1 MRFRSPVHPVSALS
15 HQEKCL
21 IYYSRIVDLA
31 VARGLLTADPN
42 TEIGHFAFSPH
53 YWQGKTIDR
62 RLNQAV
68 RDFGQA
74 HPHLVTQRRFRQNEE
89 SWGAVEDYVTSDNAE
104 KLQDL
109 IRVGASYHVWP
120 VGTSFTLQYP
130 WDLEGNGR
138 PVRFRDDLTLFSK
151 RRILEI
157 LQKVGKLRNPHLFG
171 ELRTDREIG
180 A

>member
-1 MRFRSPVHPVSALS
+1 MKFRSPVHPVSALS
-15 HQEKCL
+15 HKEKCL

-31 VARGLLTADPN
+31 VAYGMLTPDPN

-53 YWQGKTIDR
+53 YWQGKAIDK
-62 RLNQAV
+62 RLGRAV
-68 RDFGQA
+68 RDFDRA
-74 HPHLVTQRRFRQNEE
+74 HPHVAVERLVRQNEE
-89 SWGAVEDYVTSDNAE
+89 FCGAVEDYLTSSNSE
-104 KLQDL
+104 KLRDL

-120 VGTSFTLQYP
+120 VGTSFTLRYP

-138 PVRFRDDLTLFSK
+138 PVRFRDDLPVFTK

-157 LQKVGKLRNPHLFG
+157 LKKVGKLRNPNLFG
-171 ELRTDREIG
+171 ELGTDRDAG